1 MSKKKSQATLTT
13 KKDWSE
19 YYDKNAHTQ
28 AKKERPIAFSELFDK
43 YLKPDKNKTVL
54 EIGCAG
60 GDFLHYL
67 SDKFGYQPYGIDYSE
82 KIELTRKKFA
92 ENGAVAPTL
101 YLQDLMTW
109 TTEKKFDVVCSFG
122 FVEHFENFD
131 FVIKKHADLVAPD
144 GMLIL
149 TVPHFSHG
157 QYLLHWLLDR
167 KNLKLH
173 NTKIMNLKS
182 FKKAL
187 ASLPFEIEKLSY
199 DGTFAFW
206 TEKKLE
212 TLPEKILYR
221 IIRIF
226 DREVNR
232 IFGKNHPNFLFSP
245 FIVCVAKKND
255 VR

>member
-1 MSKKKSQATLTT
+1 MDKTNSQTTLTT

-28 AKKERPIAFSELFDK
+28 EKKEKPVAFSELFDA

-60 GDFLHYL
+60 GDFLYHIHN
-67 SDKFGYQPYGIDYSE
+67 KFSHIPYGIDYSE
-82 KIELTRKKFA
+82 KIELTRNKFS

-131 FVIKKHADLVAPD
+131 FVIKKHADLVSND
-144 GMLIL
+144 GLLIL
-149 TVPHFSHG
+149 TIPHFSHG
-157 QYLLHWLLDR
+157 QYFLHWLLDR

-173 NTKIMNLKS
+173 NTKIMNLRS
-182 FKKAL
+182 FKKAF
-187 ASLPFEIEKLSY
+187 AKLPFEIKELSY
-199 DGTFAFW
+199 YGTFAFW
-206 TEKKLE
+206 MEKKLE
-212 TLPEKILYR
+212 TLTEKILYR
-221 IIRIF
+221 VIRIF
-226 DREVNR
+226 GVKINR
-232 IFGKNHPNFLFSP
+232 VLGENRPNFMFSP
-245 FIVCVAKKND
+245 FIVCVAKRK
-255 VR
+255 